1 MIDQRLDRGK
11 QWLEQVL
18 TLSGVTTTV
27 GTEQPAGA
35 ANPANYWLTIDPTS
49 LTPGQKE
56 LLIGANGATIDAIQY
71 LANASLNIHAAAD
84 LQAGYTIELD
94 GYRQRRSIE
103 LKAIAD
109 DAATRVRE
117 TGQEVIL
124 QPMSSAERRQLHTF
138 FDGDPSYRDLATES
152 RGQEP
157 DRRLVVKLA
166 QVVDGE

>member
-1 MIDQRLDRGK
+1 MTDQKLDRGR

-18 TLSGVTTTV
+18 ALSGVTTTV
-27 GTEQPAGA
+27 GTQQPAGA
-35 ANPANYWLTIDPTS
+35 ATPANYWLTIDPTS
-49 LTPGQKE
+49 LTPGQKQ
-56 LLIGANGATIDAIQY
+56 LLIGTNGATIDAIQY
-71 LANASLNIHAAAD
+71 LANASLNIHVEPD

-94 GYRQRRSIE
+94 GYRLGRSIE

-117 TGQEVIL
+117 TGQEFLL

-138 FDGDPSYRDLATES
+138 FDSDASYQDLATES

-166 QVVDGE
+166 QVVDGQ

>member
-27 GTEQPAGA
+27 GTEQPERV
-35 ANPANYWLTIDPTS
+35 ANPANYWLTIDPTT

-56 LLIGANGATIDAIQY
+56 LLIGTNGATIDAIQY
-71 LANASLNIHAAAD
+71 LANASLNIHAEPD

-94 GYRQRRSIE
+94 GYRQQRSIE

-117 TGQEVIL
+117 NGQEFLL

-138 FDGDPSYRDLATES
+138 FDSDASYQDLATES